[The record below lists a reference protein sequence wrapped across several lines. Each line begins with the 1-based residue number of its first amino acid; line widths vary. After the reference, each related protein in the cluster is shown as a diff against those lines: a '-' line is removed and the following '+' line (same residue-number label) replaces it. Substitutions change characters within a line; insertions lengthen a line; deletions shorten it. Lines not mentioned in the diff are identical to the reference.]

1 VMVSIDH
8 RFFMQSKPDKRY
20 RRSLR
25 LKGYDYTRVGAYFVT
40 IVTER
45 RNCLFGSIIDGAI
58 CLTSVGRIVQSVW
71 NELPKHFSGIDTDVF
86 VVMPNHVHG
95 IICIADNPRVLVG
108 AQHAAPSKHRVPSNP
123 NVQPSSLGAIIRS
136 FKSAVSKLYNE
147 ERGRSGLGIWQRNY
161 YEHIIR
167 DEKALISIREYI
179 ATNPARWSSDPE
191 NPARTKTG
199 LKDNWQSDHN
209 RISKTAQEE
218 RAQHAAPLRG
228 IRKM

>member
-1 VMVSIDH
+1 MSVDY
-8 RFFMQSKPDKRY
+8 RFFMQNKPDQ
-20 RRSLR
+20 RSRHSVR
-25 LKGYDYTRVGAYFVT
+25 LKGYDYTQVGAYFVT

-45 RNCLFGSIIDGAI
+45 RNCLFGSIIDGEI
-58 CLTSVGRIVQSVW
+58 CLNSVGRIVQSAW
-71 NELPKHFSGIDTDVF
+71 NELPKHFSGIDTDMF

-147 ERGRSGLGIWQRNY
+147 ECGRSGLGIWQRNY

-167 DEKALISIREYI
+167 DERALIRIREYI

-191 NPARTKTG
+191 NPAATHPESR
-199 LKDNWQSDHN
+199 DIWQSDHS
-209 RISKTAQEE
+209 RLSGTAQDE

-228 IRKM
+228 IRKI